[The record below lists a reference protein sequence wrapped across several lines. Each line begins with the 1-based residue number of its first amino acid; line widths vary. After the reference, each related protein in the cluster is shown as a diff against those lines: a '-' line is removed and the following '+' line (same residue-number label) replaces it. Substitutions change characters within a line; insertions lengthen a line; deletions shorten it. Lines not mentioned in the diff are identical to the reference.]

1 MRQHTYFRVCR
12 RTFYFQMIT
21 TANPKL
27 ESDFPIN
34 PNVQKLKPSA
44 TLAVNERSKDLARQ
58 GKEIYRLGF
67 GQSPFPVPD
76 SVVKTLQENAFQKD
90 YLPAKGLP
98 ELRTAVAGFH
108 ERLHD
113 ISVSAEDIFI
123 GPGSKEL
130 MFILQLIWQ
139 GTILIPSPSW
149 VSYEPQAK
157 LLGRKAVWLP
167 AEFEDGWR
175 LMPETLETFC
185 RENPDEPYLLILNYP
200 GNPTGVT
207 YSADLL
213 EEIAQ
218 VARKYKILVLSDEIY
233 GELNHSGRHISLAK
247 FYPECTIVSGGLSKW
262 CGAGGWRLG
271 TFCFP
276 PNLRRLSDLMATV
289 ASETFSAVSAPVQ
302 YAAVTAFQTG
312 DEIEQYLSKTR
323 RILTALGNSVAER
336 LQTFGVKTALPEGGF
351 YLFPDFSNHA
361 EKLQERG
368 ISDSSQFCENLLS
381 ETGAALLPGVDF
393 GRPPEELTCRLAYVD
408 FDGAKCLG
416 NFSEDDILDENFLLE
431 NCGRVLEAIDLIGDW
446 LKS

>member
-1 MRQHTYFRVCR
+1 M
-12 RTFYFQMIT
+12 T
-21 TANPKL
+21 TSIVS
-27 ESDFPIN
+27 ETRMDFPIN

-44 TLAVNERSKDLARQ
+44 TLAVNERSKELAQQ

-76 SVVKTLQENAFQKD
+76 SVVKTLRENAFQKD
-90 YLPAKGLP
+90 YLPTKGLP

-108 ERLHD
+108 QHRHD
-113 ISVSAEDIFI
+113 FSVSAEDIFI

-175 LMPETLETFC
+175 LMPETLEEFC
-185 RENPDEPYLLILNYP
+185 RENPNEPYLLILNYP

-218 VARKYKILVLSDEIY
+218 VVRKYKILVLSDEIY
-233 GELNHSGRHISLAK
+233 GELNYSGRHISLAK
-247 FYPECTIVSGGLSKW
+247 FYPEGTIVSGGLSKW

-276 PNLRRLSDLMATV
+276 PNLRRISDLMASV
-289 ASETFSAVSAPVQ
+289 ASETFSAVSAPIQ
-302 YAAVTAFQTG
+302 YAAVTAFEPN
-312 DEIEQYLSKTR
+312 DEIENYLIKTR
-323 RILTALGNSVAER
+323 KILSRLGNTIAGR
-336 LQTFGVKTALPEGGF
+336 LQDFGIRTALPEGGF
-351 YLFPDFSNHA
+351 YLFPDFSNFA
-361 EKLQERG
+361 DKLREKG
-368 ISDSSQFCENLLS
+368 ITNSPQFCEKLLT
-381 ETGAALLPGVDF
+381 ETGVALLPGADF
-393 GRPPEELTCRLAYVD
+393 GRPSEELTCRLAYVD
-408 FDGAKCLG
+408 FDGAKCLE
-416 NFSEDDILDENFLLE
+416 NFSEQSDENFLEE
-431 NCGRVLEAIDLIGDW
+431 NCGKVLKAVDLIGLWSADG
-446 LKS
+446 SSANASEARR